1 MALAAA
7 IVLAIPVIFL
17 QIWRFVAP
25 GLYHHEKRVLVPFAL
40 VSALFFLSGAL
51 FGYWFVFPPAFRF
64 LIGYSNSFLEAMPS
78 VEEYFPLAL
87 RLFLGFGFIFLLPV
101 CMVFLGKM
109 GLVNRA
115 FLAKNRKYA
124 VLVAFI
130 VAAVVTPT
138 PDVVNQMLMAG
149 PIVLL
154 YELSIVAVIL
164 FAKKPLKSFFEIQE
178 RQDEDEN

>member
-109 GLVNRA
+109 GLVNMA
-115 FLAKNRKYA
+115 FLAKHRK
-124 VLVAFI
+124 
-130 VAAVVTPT
+130 
-138 PDVVNQMLMAG
+138 
-149 PIVLL
+149 
-154 YELSIVAVIL
+154 
-164 FAKKPLKSFFEIQE
+164 
-178 RQDEDEN
+178 